1 MTQITMHRDTV
12 VLHESYRRTTG
23 TAQAAP
29 PQLVCSSW
37 CMEHLGVKPL
47 SMSDAVSRRAR
58 AAACACHCE
67 RTVAPSASE
76 LGAALTQK
84 FDIYVAPADSL
95 HTTVCTAYALSYSE
109 KKDKR
114 ARSVRSR
121 RSSALHG
128 KHSVCQKLRTYPG
141 IRSSD

>member
-12 VLHESYRRTTG
+12 VLHESYRCNTG

-29 PQLVCSSW
+29 PQLMVHGAFRCYTFKYVR
-37 CMEHLGVKPL
+37 CRVT
-47 SMSDAVSRRAR
+47 RRAR
-58 AAACACHCE
+58 AAACACYCE

-95 HTTVCTAYALSYSE
+95 HTTVCTA
-109 KKDKR
+109 
-114 ARSVRSR
+114 
-121 RSSALHG
+121 
-128 KHSVCQKLRTYPG
+128 
-141 IRSSD
+141 